1 MRLRT
6 TASFVLAGMASLAAT
21 AVQAEEKLHVVATFS
36 ILGDFVGKVG
46 GDRVAVRTLV
56 GPEADAHVFQPSPAD
71 AADVGKAK
79 VVFQNGL
86 GFEGWMERLVQS
98 SGYKG
103 PLVVA
108 TKGIEPI
115 KGEEDGHDDHE
126 KEAKGEKNDDHAEKD
141 GHDHG
146 DIDPHAWQSV
156 PNAILYVAN
165 VKDGLCA
172 ADKDGC
178 PVYTKNAEAYTAE
191 LKKADEEVKSKITA
205 IPEKARKVITS
216 HDAFGYFAKAYGV
229 QFLSPTGVSTES
241 EASAKDVAKLIDQI
255 KKEGVK
261 AVFVENI
268 TDSRLIEQIAKESG
282 AKIGGT
288 FYSDALSKADGPA
301 KSYLDMMRHN
311 VSLLAGA
318 MAGS

>member
-1 MRLRT
+1 MSLRT
-6 TASFVLAGMASLAAT
+6 TASFVLAGMASLAAA

-36 ILGDFVGKVG
+36 ILGDFVSKVG
-46 GDRVAVRTLV
+46 DDRVAVRTLV
-56 GPEADAHVFQPSPAD
+56 GPEADAHVFQPSPTD

-115 KGEEDGHDDHE
+115 KGEE
-126 KEAKGEKNDDHAEKD
+126 
-141 GHDHG
+141 HDHG
-146 DIDPHAWQSV
+146 EQDPHAWQSV

-165 VKDGLCA
+165 VKEGLCA

-191 LKKADEEVKSKITA
+191 LRQVDEEIKSKMA
-205 IPEKARKVITS
+205 AVPQKGRKVITS

-229 QFLSPTGVSTES
+229 AFLSPTGVSTES
-241 EASAKDVAKLIDQI
+241 EASAKDVARLIDQI

-268 TDSRLIEQIAKESG
+268 TDTRLVEQIAKETG

-288 FYSDALSKADGPA
+288 LYSDALSKADGPA